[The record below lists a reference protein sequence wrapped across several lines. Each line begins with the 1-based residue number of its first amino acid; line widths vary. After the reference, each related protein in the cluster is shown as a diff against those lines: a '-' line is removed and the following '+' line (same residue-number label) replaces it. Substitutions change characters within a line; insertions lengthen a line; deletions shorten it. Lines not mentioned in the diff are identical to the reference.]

1 VTGADVTTGRP
12 RSAVTAIC
20 RLGIVNRGEPAMRV
34 LTAVTELN
42 RDGGAAGAGGHIT
55 TVAFYTDPDTEAW
68 FVREADEAVRLGP
81 ATYLDPRD
89 GHRKSAYLDEEA
101 VVDALVVNR
110 EMTGRAGNRTPAL
123 PVDRVLEELRSRN
136 VLG

>member
-1 VTGADVTTGRP
+1 MTANPGAF
-12 RSAVTAIC
+12 
-20 RLGIVNRGEPAMRV
+20 
-34 LTAVTELN
+34 LTQ
-42 RDGGAAGAGGHIT
+42 GAATSLRFLPWSQVDVLH
-55 TVAFYTDPDTEAW
+55 
-68 FVREADEAVRLGP
+68 EAVVR
-81 ATYLDPRD
+81 AT
-89 GHRKSAYLDEEA
+89 EEA